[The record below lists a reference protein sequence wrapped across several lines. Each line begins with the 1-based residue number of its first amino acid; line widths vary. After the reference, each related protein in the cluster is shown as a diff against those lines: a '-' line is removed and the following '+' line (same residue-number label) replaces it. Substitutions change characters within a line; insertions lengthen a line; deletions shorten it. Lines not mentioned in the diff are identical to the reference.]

1 MPPLATTR
9 SPRARAERILLARVV
24 TAVGLALL
32 LVVGAWSTAHGPG
45 DSHATLCLAAGTS
58 AAEAETTD
66 GAPVAA
72 AVAVAAPEDS
82 TGMAAVACTAA
93 ALCCL
98 TLVLLLGRR
107 MLRGPGTPL
116 GRTPRTTPPLR
127 AMPRPRRLT
136 PSLAQL
142 SLSRT

>member
-58 AAEAETTD
+58 AAGAEAAD

-72 AVAVAAPEDS
+72 AVAAPEDS

-127 AMPRPRRLT
+127 ATPRPRRLA